1 MLREIFVDDGIDGK
15 YLPNLQFEGFF
26 YKMVCLYYQYIH
38 LSICQLLS
46 KNFLGSTASKA
57 DRNKSI
63 LER

>member
-26 YKMVCLYYQYIH
+26 YKIVCLFYQY
-38 LSICQLLS
+38 ICQLLS